1 MVVGRR
7 RIGPEARRRH
17 AEDVESAARLPGL
30 VAAAA
35 EAERRLRAARVEGAD
50 VEELHRRGMELDA
63 ALTEAMR
70 AAYARQRALIGA
82 RGYDDRIYRRRRM
95 ARADV
100 REATAAAERF
110 LTLRERHRLHGIARV
125 PRQPAA

>member
-1 MVVGRR
+1 MALGRH

-17 AEDVESAARLPGL
+17 AEDSEAGARLPEL

-35 EAERRLRAARVEGAD
+35 EAERRLREAHEQGAD
-50 VEELHRRGMELDA
+50 VAELHRRGTDLDA
-63 ALTEAMR
+63 ALTDAMR
-70 AAYARQRALIGA
+70 AAYARQRALIGP

-100 REATAAAERF
+100 REATAAAERL

-125 PRQPAA
+125 PREPAA